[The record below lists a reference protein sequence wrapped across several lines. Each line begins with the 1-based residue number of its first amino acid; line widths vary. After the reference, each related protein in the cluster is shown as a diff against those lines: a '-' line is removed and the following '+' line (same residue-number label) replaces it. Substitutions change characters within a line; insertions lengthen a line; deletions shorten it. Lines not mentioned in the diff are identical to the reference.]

1 MTLVTKIARL
11 ARIPKL
17 LKRKQ
22 DAEQQSRKKKKDPE
36 DRPPFPLNK
45 KPVQAKSKSTPEK
58 RSHQSDTRHQSDDKS
73 KGLGNK
79 IDLTV

>member
-22 DAEQQSRKKKKDPE
+22 DAEQQSRKKKKDSE

-45 KPVQAKSKSTPEK
+45 KPGQVKSSPEKKSKKISGN
-58 RSHQSDTRHQSDDKS
+58 HQSDDKN
-73 KGLGNK
+73 KGLGNQ